1 MIADQ
6 QSLKHGRSV
15 YSQNDAAF
23 YLAAILPELAK
34 IARQSDIDDLGQQ
47 IEQAANLAQKKL
59 LTRER

>member
-15 YSQNDAAF
+15 YSQNDAAC